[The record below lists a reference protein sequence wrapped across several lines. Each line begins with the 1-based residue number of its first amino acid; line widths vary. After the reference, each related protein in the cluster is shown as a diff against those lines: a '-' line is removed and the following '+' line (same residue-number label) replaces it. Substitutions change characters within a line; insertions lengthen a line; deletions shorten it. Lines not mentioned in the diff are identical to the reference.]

1 MVLFINTNPG
11 LSNNTFTDHT
21 QTSFSPKYLKWAAWC
36 LFNLLLV
43 AIAGFIVRSKIIFPL
58 SFIHQKNFLHGHSHF
73 AFSGWVSAA
82 LMATIVAIVYPGGA
96 GKHPTRLFNLQM
108 IASYG
113 MLLSFPFMGYKLPSI
128 FFSTVTILVSWIF
141 TAMMWKPISQ
151 LPDTVS
157 PWIRTALLLN
167 VFSALGTFSL
177 AYLMSSGS
185 HSQELTIGSLYLFLH
200 FQYNGWFLF
209 CCAGLF
215 FHMLEHN
222 GRPIKKPTNE
232 LIRRLLTIA
241 VIPGFCLSVIWM
253 KIPGWVYSMAVFA
266 ALMQLVA
273 LAIFLKAVKRVK
285 FQSMTVITKFC
296 LLLSFAA
303 VSLKFLLQAL
313 SCIPSL
319 SLYAFGNRSLVI
331 AFLHL
336 VLLGFVSLFIVGY
349 FLQTGLIKENRNTR
363 IGIYIFSS
371 GIFLNEL
378 ILMLQGI
385 GAIAYIVIPFA
396 NELLWVIALIMV
408 SGVWMINRRSA

>member
-1 MVLFINTNPG
+1 MILFINTNPG
-11 LSNNTFTDHT
+11 LSNKTFTNQT
-21 QTSFSPKYLKWAAWC
+21 QTPVSPKYLKWAGWC

-58 SFIHQKNFLHGHSHF
+58 AFIHQKNFLHGHSHF

-82 LMATIVAIVYPGGA
+82 LMAAIIAIVFPAGA
-96 GKHPTRLFNLQM
+96 GKQPTRLFNLQM

-113 MLLSFPFMGYKLPSI
+113 MLICFPLMGYKLPSI
-128 FFSTVTILVSWIF
+128 FFSTITILISWIF
-141 TAMMWKPISQ
+141 TAVMWKPISQ
-151 LPDTVS
+151 LPVTVS
-157 PWIRTALLLN
+157 QWIRTALLLN
-167 VFSALGTFSL
+167 IFSALGTFSL

-185 HSQELTIGSLYLFLH
+185 HSQELTIGSLYFFLH

-215 FHMLEHN
+215 FHLLEAN

-241 VIPGFCLSVIWM
+241 VIPGFFLSVIWM
-253 KIPGWVYSMAVFA
+253 KIPGAIYTMAIFA
-266 ALMQLVA
+266 AMMQMIALV
-273 LAIFLKAVKRVK
+273 IFLKALIGVRL
-285 FQSMTVITKFC
+285 QSMTRITRYC
-296 LLLSFAA
+296 LMLSLAA

-319 SLYAFGNRSLVI
+319 SLYAFGYRSLVI

-336 VLLGFVSLFIVGY
+336 VLLGFVSLFIIGY
-349 FLQTGLIKENRNTR
+349 FLQTGMIQENRNTR
-363 IGIYIFSS
+363 MGIYIFSA

-378 ILMLQGI
+378 VLMLQGL
-385 GAIAYIVIPFA
+385 GAIAYIAIPFA
-396 NELLWVIALIMV
+396 NELLWVIALVMV
-408 SGVWMINRRSA
+408 SGVWMLNRRSA